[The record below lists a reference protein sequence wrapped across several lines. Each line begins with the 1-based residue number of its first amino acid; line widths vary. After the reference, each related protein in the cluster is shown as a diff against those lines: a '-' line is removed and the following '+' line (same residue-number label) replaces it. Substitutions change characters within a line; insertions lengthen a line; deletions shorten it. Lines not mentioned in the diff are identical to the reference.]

1 MPLPF
6 SVQQPAT
13 AAPLQSQYTQ
23 HHTSAATRPEP
34 ESPRAMYPFPRI
46 NSNQSG
52 SRSTINVSGAAEA
65 SQSMVHRRNNLSTV
79 SLASR
84 YSLSANKATALEV
97 YNLVYGNVPGVTPI
111 ETVERLYEVNAGA
124 YLAFILRTTKP
135 ALKLIASSK
144 SGTRSVLY
152 YTIAQCT
159 CVSRHP
165 WLDREACQ
173 ANGWACQILADFR
186 IVEQVREPA
195 GDCLVASGHCRHQ
208 RADAAARTAGR
219 ASSARH
225 VQDTLPAALHGR
237 SSRTVV
243 SGTTCM
249 ERHRRHL

>member
-1 MPLPF
+1 MPL

-23 HHTSAATRPEP
+23 HHTSAATGTRPEP

-52 SRSTINVSGAAEA
+52 SRSTINVSGAAES
-65 SQSMVHRRNNLSTV
+65 SQFMVHRRNNLSTV

-124 YLAFILRTTKP
+124 YLVSILRTTKP
-135 ALKLIASSK
+135 ALKLITPSNP
-144 SGTRSVLY
+144 GTRSVLY
-152 YTIAQCT
+152 YIIAQCT
-159 CVSRHP
+159 CISRLP
-165 WLDREACQ
+165 WHDREACP
-173 ANGWACQILADFR
+173 ACQILTDFG
-186 IVEQVREPA
+186 IVEQVRESA
-195 GDCLVASGHCRHQ
+195 GDCVVASGHCRHQ

-219 ASSARH
+219 ASPARY
-225 VQDTLPAALHGR
+225 VQDTLPTALHGR